1 MTNTED
7 EQTEVNLGDEDEV
20 EDNTDDDALLP
31 DSDLEEFESDIG
43 LGEDDDIDVVVE
55 LSQKELLKETNAR
68 SLEVRRAIEARVE
81 AKRLKH
87 DLDYLDLDLE
97 D

>member
-87 DLDYLDLDLE
+87 DLDYLNLDLE